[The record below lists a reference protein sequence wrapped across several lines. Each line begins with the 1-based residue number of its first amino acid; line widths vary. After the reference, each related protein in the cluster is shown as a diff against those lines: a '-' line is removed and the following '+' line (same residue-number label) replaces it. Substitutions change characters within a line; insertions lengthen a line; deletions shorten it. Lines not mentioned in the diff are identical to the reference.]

1 VLLAFLARDSG
12 GRVMGRGK
20 QTEPIGQH
28 KTARLPKEIWD
39 YVEWMGDGNRTEG
52 LKIVCSQHM
61 EHNDTTKEPD
71 RLLTNRIHKHIHA
84 PESDAL
90 REKYFMF
97 IEIWF
102 KDQSKIWNAPM
113 VYKLFGLTKSNGS
126 HVKRSLKQ
134 LVTGGF
140 VKYSIHGFKPVVR
153 GNGGWS
159 QEEFDIQFAQYIE
172 IIQSRN

>member
-1 VLLAFLARDSG
+1 
-12 GRVMGRGK
+12 MGRGK
-20 QTEPIGQH
+20 QTDQKLRNDQRITMRISDERWD
-28 KTARLPKEIWD
+28 RLEQ
-39 YVEWMGDGNRTEG
+39 VGNGNRTKG
-52 LKIVCSQHM
+52 FKIVCDYYD

-71 RLLTNRIHKHIHA
+71 QRLTKRVQKHIHA

-97 IEIWF
+97 MEMWF
-102 KDQSKIWNAPM
+102 KDPIKIWNAPM
-113 VYKLFGLTKSNGS
+113 VYNLFGMTKSNGS
-126 HVKRSLKQ
+126 QVKRSLKQ

-140 VKYSIHGFKPVVR
+140 VKYSIHGFKPIVN

-172 IIQSRN
+172 IIQSKN

>member
-1 VLLAFLARDSG
+1 ML
-12 GRVMGRGK
+12 RGK
-20 QTEPIGQH
+20 QKRHEPSNDRRI
-28 KTARLPKEIWD
+28 TMRVSEE
-39 YVEWMGDGNRTEG
+39 EWNLLAQLGNGNKTEG
-52 LKIVCSQHM
+52 FKTVCNHYL
-61 EHNDTTKEPD
+61 EHNDTTREPD
-71 RLLTNRIHKHIHA
+71 ILLTERIHKHIHA
-84 PESDAL
+84 PESDVL

-113 VYKLFGLTKSNGS
+113 VYKLFGMTKSNGS

-140 VKYSIHGFKPVVR
+140 VKYSIHGFKPVVN

-159 QEEFDIQFAQYIE
+159 PEEFDIQFEEYIK